1 MSVLSEDPFQSSG
14 DDFSISK
21 LEKMELD
28 VSEEGDDDDDTDGSL
43 FDSDSFADFDVAA
56 AAAVTEAAAVAR
68 AEKRAAAANA
78 PAERLAAEQPA
89 PRRNRETSTA
99 GTENEDTGED
109 SEDDELLSMDPLAPV
124 SPTTSQQLEHARA
137 AVHQR
142 DQTARRR
149 SDESKETET
158 DRDDES
164 DSSGYIQPMLG
175 TRNTS
180 TFARPEG
187 QWQQRHSDNVA
198 SLQQNQSTTIQELT
212 ACVDALQQQKKLDND
227 RIAELSQ
234 SQGRL
239 MRELDSTRKKLE
251 QEASLAQQMLT
262 YANDHREMWK
272 TEKESIGQEVTRLQ
286 ELLTTQQQV
295 AREQAA
301 EIEDRHRRFRETT
314 TESFQ
319 TQISALRE
327 ELQASR
333 REHDMQVLA
342 LERKAAADKQAVIA
356 ESKQRVQ
363 LLGRTADAERAT
375 IEQELRTEIMR
386 LTQQNRVD
394 AEKSSTTLQESTR
407 AFQAELDRQQQQ
419 IGALQEQ
426 LAKAG
431 DQVGLA
437 ERLRL
442 EEARKSF
449 KVREHG
455 KVLELQAQL
464 AETKC
469 SELERKF
476 EQEVKRR
483 QLLGAQLT
491 SGGGGDSKNLR
502 DENSQL
508 HLQVQA
514 LEKQVE
520 ELLHL
525 KQVGHRQY
533 SEEPRKDSAQPN
545 ESSSHNAPIKS
556 RDAKERN
563 DSRHGHDVLELFDS
577 IGEGVEELLKAAQA
591 DHRLLLLRDQKGP
604 MNATHSSEWSDEQGR
619 TDPMALETKVY
630 SERCASVHS
639 GVVSNDDAAYFPD
652 DERDAFARHHGYEDV
667 DDSAHTQLHPAQFNR
682 GQTAAI
688 AGEYIL
694 ASKAHEYIRHFQE
707 KAQVLAAR
715 IVLQSRVAALRT
727 IFHSTV
733 SRQQL
738 NVRRAWYQW
747 VARTSAS
754 RSQEMSRLRT
764 AIGEIETQMVAVY
777 STANRKESEL
787 RAELKAARLAA
798 ASLPGAVSLFEA
810 GSRRVETSAA
820 VFVQLQR
827 FIGMQ
832 QVRVSNWQCFS
843 RVCVVNS
850 DYHNVATTLWTHG
863 PSHRRSTMG
872 NYGMLYI
879 FSFDL

>member
-1 MSVLSEDPFQSSG
+1 MA
-14 DDFSISK
+14 
-21 LEKMELD
+21 M
-28 VSEEGDDDDDTDGSL
+28 
-43 FDSDSFADFDVAA
+43 
-56 AAAVTEAAAVAR
+56 
-68 AEKRAAAANA
+68 
-78 PAERLAAEQPA
+78 
-89 PRRNRETSTA
+89 
-99 GTENEDTGED
+99 
-109 SEDDELLSMDPLAPV
+109 
-124 SPTTSQQLEHARA
+124 
-137 AVHQR
+137 
-142 DQTARRR
+142 
-149 SDESKETET
+149 
-158 DRDDES
+158 
-164 DSSGYIQPMLG
+164 Y
-175 TRNTS
+175 
-180 TFARPEG
+180 
-187 QWQQRHSDNVA
+187 
-198 SLQQNQSTTIQELT
+198 
-212 ACVDALQQQKKLDND
+212 
-227 RIAELSQ
+227 
-234 SQGRL
+234 
-239 MRELDSTRKKLE
+239 
-251 QEASLAQQMLT
+251 
-262 YANDHREMWK
+262 
-272 TEKESIGQEVTRLQ
+272 
-286 ELLTTQQQV
+286 
-295 AREQAA
+295 
-301 EIEDRHRRFRETT
+301 
-314 TESFQ
+314 
-319 TQISALRE
+319 
-327 ELQASR
+327 
-333 REHDMQVLA
+333 
-342 LERKAAADKQAVIA
+342 
-356 ESKQRVQ
+356 VQ
-363 LLGRTADAERAT
+363 L
-375 IEQELRTEIMR
+375 Q
-386 LTQQNRVD
+386 
-394 AEKSSTTLQESTR
+394 
-407 AFQAELDRQQQQ
+407 
-419 IGALQEQ
+419 
-426 LAKAG
+426 
-431 DQVGLA
+431 
-437 ERLRL
+437 
-442 EEARKSF
+442 ARKSF

-754 RSQEMSRLRT
+754 RSQEVRALRRVFQPSCGDLDAVMKCLFTCDGSVCYFHTYDLMLQMSRLRT

>member
-295 AREQAA
+295 AREQVGAYFQ
-301 EIEDRHRRFRETT
+301 DGS
-314 TESFQ
+314 SFC
-319 TQISALRE
+319 I
-327 ELQASR
+327 
-333 REHDMQVLA
+333 
-342 LERKAAADKQAVIA
+342 
-356 ESKQRVQ
+356 
-363 LLGRTADAERAT
+363 
-375 IEQELRTEIMR
+375 
-386 LTQQNRVD
+386 
-394 AEKSSTTLQESTR
+394 
-407 AFQAELDRQQQQ
+407 
-419 IGALQEQ
+419 
-426 LAKAG
+426 
-431 DQVGLA
+431 
-437 ERLRL
+437 
-442 EEARKSF
+442 
-449 KVREHG
+449 
-455 KVLELQAQL
+455 
-464 AETKC
+464 
-469 SELERKF
+469 
-476 EQEVKRR
+476 
-483 QLLGAQLT
+483 
-491 SGGGGDSKNLR
+491 
-502 DENSQL
+502 
-508 HLQVQA
+508 
-514 LEKQVE
+514 
-520 ELLHL
+520 
-525 KQVGHRQY
+525 
-533 SEEPRKDSAQPN
+533 
-545 ESSSHNAPIKS
+545 
-556 RDAKERN
+556 
-563 DSRHGHDVLELFDS
+563 
-577 IGEGVEELLKAAQA
+577 
-591 DHRLLLLRDQKGP
+591 HRL
-604 MNATHSSEWSDEQGR
+604 
-619 TDPMALETKVY
+619 
-630 SERCASVHS
+630 
-639 GVVSNDDAAYFPD
+639 
-652 DERDAFARHHGYEDV
+652 
-667 DDSAHTQLHPAQFNR
+667 
-682 GQTAAI
+682 
-688 AGEYIL
+688 
-694 ASKAHEYIRHFQE
+694 
-707 KAQVLAAR
+707 
-715 IVLQSRVAALRT
+715 
-727 IFHSTV
+727 
-733 SRQQL
+733 
-738 NVRRAWYQW
+738 
-747 VARTSAS
+747 
-754 RSQEMSRLRT
+754 
-764 AIGEIETQMVAVY
+764 
-777 STANRKESEL
+777 
-787 RAELKAARLAA
+787 
-798 ASLPGAVSLFEA
+798 
-810 GSRRVETSAA
+810 
-820 VFVQLQR
+820 
-827 FIGMQ
+827 
-832 QVRVSNWQCFS
+832 
-843 RVCVVNS
+843 
-850 DYHNVATTLWTHG
+850 
-863 PSHRRSTMG
+863 
-872 NYGMLYI
+872 
-879 FSFDL
+879 